1 MAISKI
7 DYSVKLSNGD
17 IQSMNAITMD
27 ISGLEELYSSGELPF
42 AEYMDR
48 RSYLEYRLSRIVM
61 GD

>member
-1 MAISKI
+1 MAISKE
-7 DYSVKLSNGD
+7 DHSLRLSVGD

-27 ISGLEELYSSGELPF
+27 ISGLEELYTSGNLPF

-48 RSYLEYRLSRIVM
+48 KSYLEYRLSRIVM